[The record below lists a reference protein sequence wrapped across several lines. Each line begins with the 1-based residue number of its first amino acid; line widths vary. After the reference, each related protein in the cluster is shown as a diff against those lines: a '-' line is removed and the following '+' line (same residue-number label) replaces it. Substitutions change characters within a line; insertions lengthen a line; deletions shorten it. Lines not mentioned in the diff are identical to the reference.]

1 MSAPG
6 FDLVVRGGTIVTP
19 DRQEVADIGLR
30 DGRVAQIGGVMSG
43 PDELD
48 ARGLLVI
55 PGGIDAHVHLV
66 CAALAAKLAALGE
79 PKTWVDDFWTGS
91 LAAIAGGIT
100 TVGNMTFA
108 LPGES
113 MTAAIARDMA
123 GAAAEAAVD
132 WFLHPVLTPLGDHT
146 VQEIAELAAG
156 GHTSLKVFLADPQF
170 APGTPGLADAIAAA
184 ARAGSLTLMHCEDAG
199 MLDRAGRDLI
209 DSGRGAVRHFPE
221 SRPVSA
227 EVAAVDD
234 AIEMARQT
242 AAPVYVVHLSS
253 AAALD
258 RCRQARAGGQP
269 VYVETR
275 PLYLHLTSE
284 CFGEPDAGKYVG
296 APPLR
301 DPADREALWQGL
313 ATGDIDTVCSDHAP
327 WTLADKL
334 DPALDVVTAR
344 QGVADLE
351 TLMPM
356 LFSEGVTTGRISLD
370 RFVELTSA
378 NASRLFG
385 LYPRKGVIAVGSDA
399 DLTLWDPLERRVI
412 NGARMHSRAEYSVY
426 DGATVQGW
434 PRFVIRRGQVVL
446 ADGVSKAQPGQARFA
461 LRDSAPMSPGTN
473 WPELHGSFRGPGL
486 WRV

>member
-1 MSAPG
+1 MNGPG
-6 FDLVVRGGTIVTP
+6 FDLVIRAGTIVTP
-19 DRQEVADIGLR
+19 GRAEVADVGLR
-30 DGRVAQIGGVMSG
+30 DGRIAQIGGPMSG

-48 ARGLLVI
+48 ARGLLVM

-66 CAALAAKLAALGE
+66 CAALRAGLAALGE
-79 PKTWVDDFWTGS
+79 PKAWVDDFWTGS

-132 WFLHPVLTPLGDHT
+132 WFLHPVLIPLGART
-146 VQEIAELAAG
+146 AAEIAALAAA
-156 GHTSLKVFLADPQF
+156 GHASLKIFLVNPQF
-170 APGTPGLADAIAAA
+170 SAGTPGLAAAVAAA
-184 ARAGSLTLMHCEDAG
+184 GRAGSVTLLHCEDAA

-209 DSGRGAVRHFPE
+209 ESGRGAVRHFPE
-221 SRPVSA
+221 ARPVSA

-234 AIEMARQT
+234 AIELARQT
-242 AAPVYVVHLSS
+242 GAPVYIVHLSS

-258 RCRQARAGGQP
+258 RCRQARADGLP

-284 CFGEPDAGKYVG
+284 RFREPDAAKYVG

-301 DPADREALWQGL
+301 DLADRDALWRGL
-313 ATGDIDTVCSDHAP
+313 AAGDIDTVCSDHAP

-356 LFSEGVTTGRISLD
+356 LFSEGVTSGRISLD
-370 RFVELTSA
+370 RFVQLTSA
-378 NASRLFG
+378 SAARLFG
-385 LYPRKGVIAVGSDA
+385 LYPRKGVVAVGSDA
-399 DLTLWDPLERRVI
+399 DLALWDPLERRVI
-412 NGARMHSRAEYSVY
+412 DGARMQSRAGYSVY

-434 PRFVIRRGQVVL
+434 PRFVIRRGQPVL
-446 ADGVSKAQPGQARFA
+446 ADGASIAQPGQGRQAVRN
-461 LRDSAPMSPGTN
+461 RAP
-473 WPELHGSFRGPGL
+473 GSSETS
-486 WRV
+486 